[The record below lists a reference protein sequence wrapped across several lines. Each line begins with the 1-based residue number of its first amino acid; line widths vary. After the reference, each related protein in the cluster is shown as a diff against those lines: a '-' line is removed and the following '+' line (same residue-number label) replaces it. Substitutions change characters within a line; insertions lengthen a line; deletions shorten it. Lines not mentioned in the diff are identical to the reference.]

1 MTVCCKRAE
10 IVLARVPDPTR
21 LLGLRPAPS
30 TREPGALW
38 GHGALAEGGNAYAS
52 CARGS
57 KGGMPIAPSREN
69 GPSSAFRVF
78 ARPFLPT

>member
-38 GHGALAEGGNAYAS
+38 GHGALAEGGKRLRQL
-52 CARGS
+52 CQGQ
-57 KGGMPIAPSREN
+57 
-69 GPSSAFRVF
+69 
-78 ARPFLPT
+78 